1 MGCDRSWY
9 GLLKI
14 LLENMADPGIRVVV
28 DPGVGCGGSWY
39 GLR

>member
-14 LLENMADPGIRVVV
+14 LLENMAYPGIRVV